1 MNAADTGNWADFARL
16 SRLKS
21 DARASGAGAAE
32 RQVEALRGVA
42 RQFEGVF
49 MKMMLESMRDA
60 SFGDPLF
67 DSSQGD
73 SYRDLFDHQLA
84 LELSD
89 GGGIGI
95 ADMLVRQL
103 SPIVRQA
110 TGAEPPADPFVSTAD
125 RAPLVD
131 LDGVVAA
138 APASIPPAAPP
149 ATREEGEVTTAV
161 LAVCREGGKRFL
173 DMRHYDV
180 QLIGGMVL
188 HFVARTWPHA
198 ERVADELGVDPAV
211 LVAQA
216 ALETGWGRHVMAK
229 GAASSNN
236 LFGIKADSRWDGP
249 SVTVST
255 LEFQGGV
262 MRRVRAPFRA
272 YESLGASF
280 DDYARFVGRQA
291 RYQAAL
297 DAARAAGG
305 DGETY
310 IRHLH
315 RAGYATDPDYAD
327 KVVDVMRR
335 TVAAVKNAGTRTL

>member
-1 MNAADTGNWADFARL
+1 M
-16 SRLKS
+16 
-21 DARASGAGAAE
+21 
-32 RQVEALRGVA
+32 
-42 RQFEGVF
+42 
-49 MKMMLESMRDA
+49 
-60 SFGDPLF
+60 
-67 DSSQGD
+67 
-73 SYRDLFDHQLA
+73 
-84 LELSD
+84 
-89 GGGIGI
+89 
-95 ADMLVRQL
+95 
-103 SPIVRQA
+103 
-110 TGAEPPADPFVSTAD
+110 
-125 RAPLVD
+125 
-131 LDGVVAA
+131 
-138 APASIPPAAPP
+138 
-149 ATREEGEVTTAV
+149 
-161 LAVCREGGKRFL
+161 
-173 DMRHYDV
+173 
-180 QLIGGMVL
+180 
-188 HFVARTWPHA
+188 
-198 ERVADELGVDPAV
+198 

-216 ALETGWGRHVMAK
+216 ALETGWGRHVMAA

-236 LFGIKADSRWDGP
+236 LFGIKADGRWDGP